1 MRHGVEGF
9 MIRKEHDLYKKW
21 IGEREHLE
29 VVEKRNQSA

>member
-9 MIRKEHDLYKKW
+9 MIRKEHDLYKW